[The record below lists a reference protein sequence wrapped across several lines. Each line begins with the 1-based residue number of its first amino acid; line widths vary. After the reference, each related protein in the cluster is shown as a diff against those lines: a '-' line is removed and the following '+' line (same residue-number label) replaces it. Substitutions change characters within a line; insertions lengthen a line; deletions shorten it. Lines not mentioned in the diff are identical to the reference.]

1 MDLKYDVAKYLCSL
15 HRHTQKMLFQIE
27 LNNYFVFNLIIYL
40 LRTVVLLEIDFEW
53 RFFALN
59 NGVS

>member
-1 MDLKYDVAKYLCSL
+1 MWQNIYVLSIGTHK
-15 HRHTQKMLFQIE
+15 KMLFQIE